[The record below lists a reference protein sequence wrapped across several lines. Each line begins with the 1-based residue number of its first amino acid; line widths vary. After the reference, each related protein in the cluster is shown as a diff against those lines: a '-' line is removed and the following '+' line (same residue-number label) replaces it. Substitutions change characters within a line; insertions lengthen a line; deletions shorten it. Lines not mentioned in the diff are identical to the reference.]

1 MQEALFLNK
10 KISEMVKGGKT
21 IFKSKIKWIL
31 ALILLTGCIYG
42 SYTLSRYTEADQ
54 VEAKQAQ
61 VILDAGHGGSDPG
74 KIGLNN
80 LLEKDINLAITEKV
94 KKCLEKEKIT
104 AELTR
109 KEDKG
114 LVTTGDGSKKTEDMQ
129 ARVKMINET
138 KPVLT
143 VSIHQNSYQ
152 DSSVCGPQ
160 VFYYED
166 SVRGK
171 NLAEF
176 IQEELNLGLKVK
188 RPRVAKGNKTY
199 YLLKR
204 SESVLNIV
212 ECGFLTN
219 PEEAGLLCKEEYQN
233 KIVEAIVKGIEQ
245 YLKQQ
250 KI

>member
-1 MQEALFLNK
+1 MKKYGLELMLGCLLLVSFLILSK
-10 KISEMVKGGKT
+10 QAAEVSETMSSTKNSKT
-21 IFKSKIKWIL
+21 IL
-31 ALILLTGCIYG
+31 
-42 SYTLSRYTEADQ
+42 
-54 VEAKQAQ
+54 V
-61 VILDAGHGGSDPG
+61 DAGHGGADPEKG
-74 KIGLNN
+74 IN
-80 LLEKDINLAITEKV
+80 LQIAVKLKDSLEKQGFSVIM
-94 KKCLEKEKIT
+94 
-104 AELTR
+104 TR
-109 KEDKG
+109 EEDKG
-114 LVTTGDGSKKTEDMQ
+114 LYEEDSRNQKAQDMQ
-129 ARVKMINET
+129 CRIAMI
-138 KPVLT
+138 KKYRPVLCIS
-143 VSIHQNSYQ
+143 VHQNSYQ

>member
-1 MQEALFLNK
+1 MQCRIAMIK
-10 KISEMVKGGKT
+10 K
-21 IFKSKIKWIL
+21 
-31 ALILLTGCIYG
+31 Y
-42 SYTLSRYTEADQ
+42 R
-54 VEAKQAQ
+54 
-61 VILDAGHGGSDPG
+61 
-74 KIGLNN
+74 
-80 LLEKDINLAITEKV
+80 
-94 KKCLEKEKIT
+94 
-104 AELTR
+104 
-109 KEDKG
+109 
-114 LVTTGDGSKKTEDMQ
+114 
-129 ARVKMINET
+129 
-138 KPVLT
+138 PVLCIS
-143 VSIHQNSYQ
+143 VHQNSYQ
-152 DSSVCGPQ
+152 DPAVCGPQ

-166 SVRGK
+166 SVQGK

>member
-1 MQEALFLNK
+1 MQD
-10 KISEMVKGGKT
+10 
-21 IFKSKIKWIL
+21 
-31 ALILLTGCIYG
+31 CY
-42 SYTLSRYTEADQ
+42 D
-54 VEAKQAQ
+54 
-61 VILDAGHGGSDPG
+61 
-74 KIGLNN
+74 
-80 LLEKDINLAITEKV
+80 
-94 KKCLEKEKIT
+94 KEIQT
-104 AELTR
+104 CA
-109 KEDKG
+109 
-114 LVTTGDGSKKTEDMQ
+114 
-129 ARVKMINET
+129 
-138 KPVLT
+138 VLMNT
-143 VSIHQNSYQ
+143 YQ

>member
-1 MQEALFLNK
+1 MKKYGLELMLGCLLLVSFLILSK
-10 KISEMVKGGKT
+10 QAAEVSETMSST
-21 IFKSKIKWIL
+21 ENSKIIL
-31 ALILLTGCIYG
+31 
-42 SYTLSRYTEADQ
+42 
-54 VEAKQAQ
+54 V
-61 VILDAGHGGSDPG
+61 DAGHGGADPG
-74 KIGLNN
+74 MIGVNGLEEKGIN
-80 LLEKDINLAITEKV
+80 LQIAIKLKDSLEKQGFSVIM
-94 KKCLEKEKIT
+94 
-104 AELTR
+104 TR
-109 KEDKG
+109 EEDKG
-114 LVTTGDGSKKTEDMQ
+114 LYEEDSRNQKAQDMQ
-129 ARVKMINET
+129 CRIAMI
-138 KPVLT
+138 KKYRPVLCIS
-143 VSIHQNSYQ
+143 VHQNSYQ
-152 DSSVCGPQ
+152 DPAVCGPQ

>member
-1 MQEALFLNK
+1 MK
-10 KISEMVKGGKT
+10 KRCAIIDAAK
-21 IFKSKIKWIL
+21 
-31 ALILLTGCIYG
+31 
-42 SYTLSRYTEADQ
+42 ADI
-54 VEAKQAQ
+54 V
-61 VILDAGHGGSDPG
+61 
-74 KIGLNN
+74 
-80 LLEKDINLAITEKV
+80 
-94 KKCLEKEKIT
+94 
-104 AELTR
+104 
-109 KEDKG
+109 
-114 LVTTGDGSKKTEDMQ
+114 
-129 ARVKMINET
+129 
-138 KPVLT
+138 

-176 IQEELNLGLKVK
+176 IQEELNLGLNVK

>member
-1 MQEALFLNK
+1 MP
-10 KISEMVKGGKT
+10 
-21 IFKSKIKWIL
+21 
-31 ALILLTGCIYG
+31 
-42 SYTLSRYTEADQ
+42 
-54 VEAKQAQ
+54 QA
-61 VILDAGHGGSDPG
+61 A
-74 KIGLNN
+74 
-80 LLEKDINLAITEKV
+80 
-94 KKCLEKEKIT
+94 
-104 AELTR
+104 
-109 KEDKG
+109 
-114 LVTTGDGSKKTEDMQ
+114 
-129 ARVKMINET
+129 
-138 KPVLT
+138 

>member
-1 MQEALFLNK
+1 MKKYGLELMLGCLLLVSFLILSK
-10 KISEMVKGGKT
+10 QAAEVSETMSSTENSKT
-21 IFKSKIKWIL
+21 IL
-31 ALILLTGCIYG
+31 
-42 SYTLSRYTEADQ
+42 
-54 VEAKQAQ
+54 V
-61 VILDAGHGGSDPG
+61 DAGHGGADPG
-74 KIGLNN
+74 MIGVNGLEEKGIN
-80 LLEKDINLAITEKV
+80 LQIAVKLKDSLEKQGFSVIM
-94 KKCLEKEKIT
+94 
-104 AELTR
+104 TR
-109 KEDKG
+109 EEDKG
-114 LVTTGDGSKKTEDMQ
+114 LYEEDSRNQKAQDMLCIS
-129 ARVKMINET
+129 V
-138 KPVLT
+138 
-143 VSIHQNSYQ
+143 HQNSYQ

>member
-1 MQEALFLNK
+1 MKKYGLELMLGCLLLVSFLILSK
-10 KISEMVKGGKT
+10 QAAEVSETMSST
-21 IFKSKIKWIL
+21 ENSKIIL
-31 ALILLTGCIYG
+31 
-42 SYTLSRYTEADQ
+42 
-54 VEAKQAQ
+54 V
-61 VILDAGHGGSDPG
+61 DAGHGGAEKGAMGCLGDAGHGGADPG
-74 KIGLNN
+74 MIGVNGLEEKGIN
-80 LLEKDINLAITEKV
+80 LQIAVKLKDSLEKQGFSVIM
-94 KKCLEKEKIT
+94 
-104 AELTR
+104 TR
-109 KEDKG
+109 EEDKG
-114 LVTTGDGSKKTEDMQ
+114 LYEEDSRNQKAQDMQ
-129 ARVKMINET
+129 CRIAMI
-138 KPVLT
+138 KKYRPVLCIS
-143 VSIHQNSYQ
+143 VHQNSYQ